1 MSLFLVEYTYAP
13 EKTPQRD
20 EVRSDH
26 RAWLADLVSR
36 SIVLSSGPFADGNG
50 ALIIVD
56 AADADTVSLLF
67 THDPFAIADLIENV
81 RITEWVPVLGQF
93 SA

>member
-1 MSLFLVEYTYAP
+1 MARGSGFPLDRLV
-13 EKTPQRD
+13 
-20 EVRSDH
+20 
-26 RAWLADLVSR
+26 
-36 SIVLSSGPFADGNG
+36 IGPFADGNG

-67 THDPFAIADLIENV
+67 THDPFAIADLIEKV

>member
-13 EKTPQRD
+13 EKAVQRD
-20 EVRSDH
+20 EVRADH
-26 RAWLADLVSR
+26 RAWLSELVSR
-36 SIVLSSGPFADGNG
+36 DVILSSGPFADGNG

-67 THDPFAIADLIENV
+67 THDPFAVAELIAAV
-81 RITEWVPVLGQF
+81 RITEWVPVFGQF
-93 SA
+93 SD